1 MRQYTVTGMTCAA
14 CQSHVE
20 KAVAEVPGVSSV
32 AVALLTNSMAVDGTA
47 SNEEII
53 RAVEN
58 AGYGARFK
66 GEEKEKSSASEKLA
80 QEAEALA
87 DHETPKLKRR
97 LIWSAVFLALLM
109 YVTMGHNMLGWPVPA
124 FFDHNHLGL
133 ALTEMLLALIVMYV
147 NKDFFLSGGKSL
159 AHGAPNM
166 DTLVALGSGVSF
178 LWSLYVLYEMTYL
191 LTQGTSNA
199 DLMGFYHDRL
209 YFESAAMIPALIT
222 VGKTLESLSKGRTTD
237 ALKSLMRMAP
247 KTAFIEKNGQ
257 EVSVAIDEVQPGDI
271 FVVRPGETIPVDGV
285 IIEGTTAADESALT
299 GESVPVDKAEGD
311 TVKAATMNC
320 AGFIRARAT
329 RVGEDTTFSQI
340 IRMVSDAAATKA
352 PIARIADAVSAV
364 FVPAVIGTAALVM
377 IVWILLGAPVAKAL
391 EYAICVLVIS
401 CPCALGLATP
411 VAIMVGN
418 GVGAKNGILFKT
430 SESLE
435 NAGKIQIVALDKTG
449 TVTEGKP
456 KVTGIYPAGHMTDD
470 ELLLLAY
477 SLERK
482 SEHPLARA
490 IVEKAEERGLYPKET
505 SGFRVLAGNGLS
517 AIMDGDT
524 IHGGSETYISTLAD
538 IPQDMTELSRA
549 LGEEGKTP
557 IFFERN
563 GIFSGM
569 IAVADI
575 IKKDSA
581 QAVKEL
587 QHMGIEVIMLTGD
600 NQRTADAIGT
610 EAGVDRVIAGVLPD
624 GKAAVIKNL
633 QKRGRTAMV
642 GDGIN
647 DAPALTGADIGI
659 AIGAGT
665 DVAVESADIVLM
677 NSRLTDVS
685 AAIRLS
691 RKTLKNIR
699 ENLFWAFAYNILL
712 IPVAAGVYPMISINP
727 MWSAA
732 AMALSSVTVCL
743 NALRLNLFKV
753 HGSGKDK
760 PLKRKALLSA
770 EAPGTETGTA
780 VEKKEAAGKERAAII
795 SVEGMTC
802 EMCEHHVEN
811 ALKKIKGVVEAK
823 ADHTT
828 GKVNMT
834 CSAAPDEETVKKAIS
849 EADYIYKGM
858 IVPKEEM
865 KMKETVKIEGMMC
878 GHCEAAVKK
887 SLEALDGVD
896 RAEVS
901 HETGTAVLTLS
912 KEVADAD
919 VRKAVEDKDYKF
931 VSIEK

>member
-47 SNEEII
+47 SDEEII

-58 AGYGARFK
+58 AGYGARLK
-66 GEEKEKSSASEKLA
+66 GEEKKRSSASEKLA

-97 LIWSAVFLALLM
+97 LIWSAVFLALLI
-109 YVTMGHNMLGWPVPA
+109 YITMGHNMLGWPVPA

-133 ALTEMLLALIVMYV
+133 ALTEMLLALIVMHV

-191 LTQGTSNA
+191 LTQGTSNT
-199 DLMGFYHDRL
+199 DLMEIYHDRL

-285 IIEGTTAADESALT
+285 IIEGAAAADESALT

-311 TVKAATMNC
+311 TVKAATINRS
-320 AGFIRARAT
+320 GFIRARAT

-364 FVPAVIGTAALVM
+364 FVPAVIGVAVLVM
-377 IVWILLGAPVAKAL
+377 IVWILLGAPMAKAL

-411 VAIMVGN
+411 VAIMVGS

-435 NAGKIQIVALDKTG
+435 NAGKIQIIALDKTG

-456 KVTGIYPAGHMTDD
+456 EVTGIYPAEHMTDD

-490 IVEKAEERGLYPKET
+490 VVEKAEERGMSPKET
-505 SGFRVLAGNGLS
+505 SGFRVLAGNGLA

-538 IPQDMTELSRA
+538 IPQNMVDRSRA
-549 LGEEGKTP
+549 LGEEGKMP

-563 GIFSGM
+563 GIFLGI
-569 IAVADI
+569 IAAADV
-575 IKKDSA
+575 IKEDSA

-600 NQRTADAIGT
+600 NRRTADAIGK

-647 DAPALTGADIGI
+647 DAPALTGSDIGI

-665 DVAVESADIVLM
+665 DVAVDSADIVLM

-743 NALRLNLFKV
+743 NALRLNLFEV
-753 HGSGKDK
+753 HDSGKDK
-760 PLKRKALLSA
+760 PLKKKALLPA
-770 EAPGTETGTA
+770 EVPGAETGTA
-780 VEKKEAAGKERAAII
+780 IEKKEAAGKESAVII
-795 SVEGMTC
+795 AVEGMTC

-834 CSAAPDEETVKKAIS
+834 CSADPDEETVKKAIS

-865 KMKETVKIEGMMC
+865 KMKETVRIEGMMC

-931 VSIEK
+931 VRIEK